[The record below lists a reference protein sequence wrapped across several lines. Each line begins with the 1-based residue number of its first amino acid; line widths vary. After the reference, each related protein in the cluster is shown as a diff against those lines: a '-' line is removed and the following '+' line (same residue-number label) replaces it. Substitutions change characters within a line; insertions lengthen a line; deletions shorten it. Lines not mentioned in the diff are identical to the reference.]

1 MPGPTVESEGGG
13 MTRNGCAARRCFR
26 IWVDGRLSEHFAAG
40 MPGMEQRDE
49 EGGTVLSGAY
59 VDESHLRG
67 VLDRLSDLGI
77 GIRRLE
83 VDDAEPTTAARQPD
97 VSTQDPE
104 ATT

>member
-1 MPGPTVESEGGG
+1 
-13 MTRNGCAARRCFR
+13 MTRDGCAARRGFR

-40 MPGMEQRDE
+40 WNGIEQRDE
-49 EGGTVLSGAY
+49 EGGTVLSGDY

-77 GIRRLE
+77 GIRRFE
-83 VDDAEPTTAARQPD
+83 VDDARPTSVDQTPD
-97 VSTQDPE
+97 VSSPDPE